1 MKVKTW
7 QTLAEWLELLG
18 ELDEATRF
26 LSGGFE
32 QADEFKKAHTF
43 YLKQSDK
50 MRANLEIALVDNL
63 ERKGFSWACA
73 TLCFEIGLVGDI
85 PGDAAGVVER
95 IMHHILC
102 HAQHAGRYALTGP
115 LSVGDRLVWR
125 PLDSRCRE
133 EATVTGLHT
142 RTDGERWVDLETSNG
157 TFPNEE
163 EVVREACVRALPES

>member
-102 HAQHAGRYALTGP
+102 HAQHAGFYELHGP
-115 LSVGDRLVWR
+115 LSVGDRLIWR
-125 PLDSRCRE
+125 PLDSRNRVECVV
-133 EATVTGLHT
+133 AKITPC
-142 RTDGERWVDLETSNG
+142 DGETWVDLETSNG

-163 EVVREACVRALPES
+163 EVVRESCVRALPES